1 MPYHP
6 SGILVDIVGINASDK
21 GRSCEEHANCGSVL
35 KIDTLVRF
43 RSVQIWCDGQEEM
56 ALAVYWVTD
65 GIDRCRVGFL
75 PRHLLKHKEAY
86 NGKLAQ
92 IVEFVAE
99 SNSPADR
106 AKSHRCYGLCRA
118 VLVEAEMEED
128 EENVHD
134 SPRAHDDDGLE
145 DGEGKHNEEDNTT
158 YHTPTKKDTPKK
170 KKERFH
176 PVDSCVLKI
185 MDILLC
191 ILIVI
196 GSRCFGCRIS

>member
-6 SGILVDIVGINASDK
+6 FGILIDIVGINASDK

-35 KIDTLVRF
+35 RIDTLVQF
-43 RSVQIWCDGQEEM
+43 RLVQIWCNGQEET
-56 ALAVYWVTD
+56 AFAVYWVMD

-75 PRHLLKHKEAY
+75 PHHLIKHQAAY

-128 EENVHD
+128 EENVPACPHVQD
-134 SPRAHDDDGLE
+134 NNGTDDK
-145 DGEGKHNEEDNTT
+145 EGKHNKKDNQM
-158 YHTPTKKDTPKK
+158 YHTPTKTASPMKK
-170 KKERFH
+170 KR
-176 PVDSCVLKI
+176 KI
-185 MDILLC
+185 SS
-191 ILIVI
+191 V
-196 GSRCFGCRIS
+196 

>member
-43 RSVQIWCDGQEEM
+43 RFVQIWCNEQEET

-75 PRHLLKHKEAY
+75 PCHLLKHQAAY

-106 AKSHRCYGLCRA
+106 AKSHWCYGIRRA
-118 VLVEAEMEED
+118 VLVEAEMEEN
-128 EENVHD
+128 EENLPK
-134 SPRAHDDDGLE
+134 SPCAHDDDGL
-145 DGEGKHNEEDNTT
+145 DDKEGKRNEEDNQANHIPTKT
-158 YHTPTKKDTPKK
+158 GSPTKKK
-170 KKERFH
+170 RQN
-176 PVDSCVLKI
+176 SSI
-185 MDILLC
+185 
-191 ILIVI
+191 
-196 GSRCFGCRIS
+196 

>member
-21 GRSCEEHANCGSVL
+21 GRSCEEHASCRSVL

-43 RSVQIWCDGQEEM
+43 RLVQIWCNGQEET
-56 ALAVYWVTD
+56 ALAVYWVTA

-75 PRHLLKHKEAY
+75 PRHLLKHHAAY

-106 AKSHRCYGLCRA
+106 AKSHWCYGLCRA

-128 EENVHD
+128 EENLPE
-134 SPRAHDDDGLE
+134 SPRAHDDDGL
-145 DGEGKHNEEDNTT
+145 DDKEGKHNEEDNQT
-158 YHTPTKKDTPKK
+158 YHTPTKTGSPTKK
-170 KKERFH
+170 KR
-176 PVDSCVLKI
+176 KI
-185 MDILLC
+185 SSI
-191 ILIVI
+191 
-196 GSRCFGCRIS
+196 

>member
-6 SGILVDIVGINASDK
+6 SGILIDIVGINASDK

-43 RSVQIWCDGQEEM
+43 RSVQIWCDGQEET

-75 PRHLLKHKEAY
+75 PRHLLKHQAAY

-106 AKSHRCYGLCRA
+106 AKSHRC
-118 VLVEAEMEED
+118 EAEMEED
-128 EENVHD
+128 EENIPE
-134 SPRAHDDDGLE
+134 SPRAHDDDDL
-145 DGEGKHNEEDNTT
+145 DDKQSKDNEEDNQT
-158 YHTPTKKDTPKK
+158 YHTPTKTGSPTKK
-170 KKERFH
+170 KR
-176 PVDSCVLKI
+176 KI
-185 MDILLC
+185 SSI
-191 ILIVI
+191 
-196 GSRCFGCRIS
+196 

>member
-35 KIDTLVRF
+35 RIDTLVRF
-43 RSVQIWCDGQEEM
+43 RSVQIWCNGQEET

-75 PRHLLKHKEAY
+75 PHHLLKHLAAY

-99 SNSPADR
+99 SDSPAHR

-118 VLVEAEMEED
+118 VLDEAEMEED
-128 EENVHD
+128 EENVTA
-134 SPRAHDDDGLE
+134 SPDVHDDNGMD
-145 DGEGKHNEEDNTT
+145 DKEGKHNKKDNQT
-158 YHTPTKKDTPKK
+158 YHTPTKTGSPTRKK
-170 KKERFH
+170 R
-176 PVDSCVLKI
+176 KI
-185 MDILLC
+185 SSI
-191 ILIVI
+191 
-196 GSRCFGCRIS
+196 

>member
-43 RSVQIWCDGQEEM
+43 RLVQISCNGQEET

-75 PRHLLKHKEAY
+75 PRHLLKHQAAY

-92 IVEFVAE
+92 VVEFVAE

-118 VLVEAEMEED
+118 VLVEAEMEENV
-128 EENVHD
+128 ENLPESPD
-134 SPRAHDDDGLE
+134 SPRAHDDDGL
-145 DGEGKHNEEDNTT
+145 DDDDKEGKHNEEDNQT
-158 YHTPTKKDTPKK
+158 YHTPTKTGSPMKK
-170 KKERFH
+170 KRK
-176 PVDSCVLKI
+176 VSSI
-185 MDILLC
+185 
-191 ILIVI
+191 
-196 GSRCFGCRIS
+196 

>member
-43 RSVQIWCDGQEEM
+43 RSVQIWCNGEEET

-75 PRHLLKHKEAY
+75 PCHLLKHKTAY

-92 IVEFVAE
+92 IVEFVADAD
-99 SNSPADR
+99 SPADR
-106 AKSHRCYGLCRA
+106 AKSHRCSELFWLRQSQRKMKKMVPQ
-118 VLVEAEMEED
+118 VLMLMTTMKWMLMTTMKWMTRK
-128 EENVHD
+128 EN
-134 SPRAHDDDGLE
+134 
-145 DGEGKHNEEDNTT
+145 KIKKITK
-158 YHTPTKKDTPKK
+158 PT
-170 KKERFH
+170 
-176 PVDSCVLKI
+176 
-185 MDILLC
+185 ILPQKQAL
-191 ILIVI
+191 L
-196 GSRCFGCRIS
+196 

>member
-43 RSVQIWCDGQEEM
+43 RSIQIWCSGEEET

-75 PRHLLKHKEAY
+75 PRHLLKHKTAY

-92 IVEFVAE
+92 IVEFVAD
-99 SNSPADR
+99 SDSPADR

-118 VLVEAEMEED
+118 VLVEAEPDED
-128 EENVHD
+128 EENGPT
-134 SPRAHDDDGLE
+134 SPHVHDDDGM
-145 DGEGKHNEEDNTT
+145 DDKEGKQ
-158 YHTPTKKDTPKK
+158 
-170 KKERFH
+170 
-176 PVDSCVLKI
+176 KI
-185 MDILLC
+185 K
-191 ILIVI
+191 
-196 GSRCFGCRIS
+196 R

>member
-6 SGILVDIVGINASDK
+6 SGILIDIVGINASDK
-21 GRSCEEHANCGSVL
+21 GRSCEEHSNCGSAL
-35 KIDTLVRF
+35 RIDTLVQF
-43 RSVQIWCDGQEEM
+43 RLVQIWCNGQEET

-75 PRHLLKHKEAY
+75 PHHLIKHQAAY

-128 EENVHD
+128 EENVPARPHVQD
-134 SPRAHDDDGLE
+134 NDGMDDE
-145 DGEGKHNEEDNTT
+145 EGKHNKKDNQT
-158 YHTPTKKDTPKK
+158 YHTSTKTASPMKK
-170 KKERFH
+170 KR
-176 PVDSCVLKI
+176 KI
-185 MDILLC
+185 SS
-191 ILIVI
+191 V
-196 GSRCFGCRIS
+196 